1 MTMSASPENLRQLNV
16 SSIDWST
23 WAPTSVA
30 TLLFVR
36 VEGKVLLMRKK
47 RGLGAGLI
55 NAPGGKQEPGESVPD
70 TARRETREE
79 LGVDVGAVTW
89 AEEHRF
95 EFTNGNRMHVHVFE
109 AREMRGTPIETE
121 EAIPLWVQEDRVPFD
136 EMWEDDA
143 LWLPLLFR
151 GQRFSCRF
159 VVDGTSLLDH
169 AVRELGDNETSPM

>member
-1 MTMSASPENLRQLNV
+1 MTKSVPSENVRHLNV

-23 WAPTSVA
+23 WTPTAVA

-55 NAPGGKQEPGESVPD
+55 NAPGGKQEPGESVSE
-70 TARRETREE
+70 TAKRETREE
-79 LGVDVGAVTW
+79 LGVDVDAVTW
-89 AEEHRF
+89 AGEHRF

-109 AREMRGTPIETE
+109 TREMRGTPVETD
-121 EAIPLWVQEDRVPFD
+121 EAAPLWVEEDCVPF
-136 EMWEDDA
+136 EQMWEDDV

-151 GQRFSCRF
+151 GKRFSCRF
-159 VVDGTSLLDH
+159 VVHGTSLLDH
-169 AVRELGDNETSPM
+169 YVRELDDSEVSPM